1 MSNAI
6 DSFNFKKIEML
17 VLETRNIQ
25 PRSKTMNP
33 QQKQQKVHLENFKQS
48 INQWV
53 TDVPNLTTPHYN
65 EGDDLMNPE
74 AYDKIRELILND
86 LLLLSGRDSSV
97 NQFREYPFYENW
109 QIDRNLNKLI
119 SFTQEWI
126 HRSVECPTAKKI
138 ELACCEIRNI
148 IENNLP
154 FTVFYF
160 ISNAQSNFRGPYT
173 HSVYKNSKTR
183 HSGTGGYVMR
193 PEEEK
198 LFGIIINQDSKIKQ
212 LEERIERMES
222 WNRQNIQDKQ
232 TETKKLSE
240 MFASLVSRIES
251 INGINDSVKTLS
263 YLVQKDKKELL
274 GQISNLKKELQTET
288 RANKHI
294 QKLHQIAK
302 KELEK
307 QLLDIDRK
315 IHKMKN
321 HKQNNVPADD
331 LIDLSLSNNP
341 FDEFQ

>member
-1 MSNAI
+1 M
-6 DSFNFKKIEML
+6 F
-17 VLETRNIQ
+17 
-25 PRSKTMNP
+25 KTMNI
-33 QQKQQKVHLENFKQS
+33 KQREQKVHFEIFKNS
-48 INQWV
+48 INKWV
-53 TDVPNLTTPHYN
+53 TEVPNLTTPHYN

-86 LLLLSGRDSSV
+86 LLPLSGRRKEIHRF
-97 NQFREYPFYENW
+97 QHHPFYENW
-109 QIDRNLNKLI
+109 QIDENLNMLI
-119 SFTQEWI
+119 AFTQEWI
-126 HRSVECPTAKKI
+126 DRMVECPTAKKLVI
-138 ELACCEIRNI
+138 VCCELRNI

-160 ISNAQSNFRGPYT
+160 ISSTHVHHPYT

-232 TETKKLSE
+232 IETKKLSE
-240 MFASLVSRIES
+240 MFATLVSRIES
-251 INGINDSVKTLS
+251 INGINESVKTLS

-274 GQISNLKKELQTET
+274 GQISNVKKQLQTET
-288 RANKHI
+288 RTNKHI
-294 QKLHQIAK
+294 QQLHQTAK

-315 IHKMKN
+315 IHEIKN
-321 HKQNNVPADD
+321 HKQQNVPIDD
-331 LIDLSLSNNP
+331 LIDLSVSNNP

>member
-1 MSNAI
+1 
-6 DSFNFKKIEML
+6 
-17 VLETRNIQ
+17 
-25 PRSKTMNP
+25 
-33 QQKQQKVHLENFKQS
+33 
-48 INQWV
+48 
-53 TDVPNLTTPHYN
+53 
-65 EGDDLMNPE
+65 MNPE
-74 AYDKIRELILND
+74 AYDKIRELISND
-86 LLLLSGRDSSV
+86 LLPFSGRSKEIHR
-97 NQFREYPFYENW
+97 FHHHPFYENW
-109 QIDRNLNKLI
+109 QIDENLNMLLT
-119 SFTQEWI
+119 FTEEWI
-126 HRSVECPTAKKI
+126 HRMVECPTAQKI
-138 ELACCEIRNI
+138 ALVCCELRNI

-160 ISNAQSNFRGPYT
+160 ISSTHVRHPYS

-232 TETKKLSE
+232 IETKKLSE

-251 INGINDSVKTLS
+251 MNGINESVKTLS

-274 GQISNLKKELQTET
+274 GQISNVKKQLQTET
-288 RANKHI
+288 RTNKHI
-294 QKLHQIAK
+294 QQLHQTAK

-315 IHKMKN
+315 IHEIKN
-321 HKQNNVPADD
+321 HKQQNVPIDD
-331 LIDLSLSNNP
+331 LIDLSVSNNP